1 MRGAWLRLGGVVTCD
16 GATDDHPSAQAQT
29 GESSVENFSADVVE
43 VHVDT
48 VGSVGL
54 ERLVD
59 GFVLVVD
66 GDIEAEVL
74 GEPRAL
80 LRTAGDADDLASVE
94 LCDLTD
100 QAADRARGT
109 GYDDGVT
116 VFQLSDVEQ
125 SEICGDAGNPRA
137 PSQVGRGAI
146 DSSTRVT
153 SVPSDTPYSE
163 APNDP
168 ATMSPTW

>member
-1 MRGAWLRLGGVVTCD
+1 MSRAWLRFGGVVARD
-16 GATDDHPSAQAQT
+16 GAADDHPSAEAQT
-29 GESSVENFSADVVE
+29 GESGVENFSADVVE
-43 VHVDT
+43 VHVDS

-54 ERLVD
+54 ERLVY

-80 LRTAGDADDLASVE
+80 LRTAGDADDLASVK
-94 LCDLTD
+94 LCDLAD
-100 QAADRARGT
+100 QTATAPAAPDTTTVSPSFSFPTSSNPKYA
-109 GYDDGVT
+109 VT
-116 VFQLSDVEQ
+116 P
-125 SEICGDAGNPRA
+125 GKPRA

-153 SVPSDTPYSE
+153 SVPSETPYSE
-163 APNDP
+163 APKDP